1 MHVAEAGGAVSR
13 GLNPRQRTLGF
24 VVLGVSIPTLVF
36 ALAAIA
42 AHLATEPPC
51 LDGLIKEPVLDRYC
65 KHPDHRLVFEGEKA
79 RAVCRCERRPHGQGK
94 QGSP

>member
-1 MHVAEAGGAVSR
+1 MHVAEAGDAVTR
-13 GLNPRQRTLGF
+13 GLSSRQSTLGF

-51 LDGLIKEPVLDRYC
+51 LDGLIKEPAYDRYC

-79 RAVCRCERRPHGQGK
+79 RAVCRCERQPDGQGK
-94 QGSP
+94 QSSS